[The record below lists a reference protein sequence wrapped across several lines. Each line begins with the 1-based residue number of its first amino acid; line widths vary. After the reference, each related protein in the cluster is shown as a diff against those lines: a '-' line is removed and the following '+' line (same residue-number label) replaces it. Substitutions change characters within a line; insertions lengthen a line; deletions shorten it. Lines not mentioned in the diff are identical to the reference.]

1 LFAKILYIGSPLLPA
16 SDVQIAAAASMLRW
30 YLASNGIAL
39 RFPIEGST
47 LRGVCARG
55 VLALGSHRSRRARPR
70 RHAAV
75 FAKRRRRRPSKWQR
89 PWWKTFFSDWND
101 DEESLAGLRED
112 DELLE
117 EIGADQE
124 LSENEKFETWRRK
137 AEAIVELREAQ
148 QDAMNAEQ
156 RSWQDWISGGGDGA
170 SGGGGGDWGGEASLV
185 DQITDDPAEIVRD
198 KGVIEVLRDT
208 VDEDYEDMLF
218 EDRVFM
224 YASTNSVRSFLLP
237 LFVLPCS
244 IMYYRPLI

>member
-1 LFAKILYIGSPLLPA
+1 MTFMSC
-16 SDVQIAAAASMLRW
+16 SAAV
-30 YLASNGIAL
+30 SNGIAP
-39 RFPIEGST
+39 RF
-47 LRGVCARG
+47 LVCARG
-55 VLALGSHRSRRARPR
+55 VLALGSHRSSRRARR

-75 FAKRRRRRPSKWQR
+75 FAKTRRRRRRPSEWQR
-89 PWWKTFFSDWND
+89 PWWRTFFADWNE
-101 DEESLAGLRED
+101 DEESLAGFRED

-156 RSWQDWISGGGDGA
+156 RSWQDWISGGGGGA
-170 SGGGGGDWGGEASLV
+170 SGSGGGGEASLV

-198 KGVIEVLRDT
+198 KGVIEVLRNT

-237 LFVLPCS
+237 LFVLPSS
-244 IMYYRPLI
+244 IMYYCPLII

>member
-1 LFAKILYIGSPLLPA
+1 
-16 SDVQIAAAASMLRW
+16 MLRW

-148 QDAMNAEQ
+148 QDAMNTEA
-156 RSWQDWISGGGDGA
+156 RSWEDWTSGGGA
-170 SGGGGGDWGGEASLV
+170 SANGGGGGDWGGEASLL
-185 DQITDDPAEIVRD
+185 DEITDDPAEIVWD
-198 KGVIEVLRDT
+198 KGVIEAFRDT
-208 VDEDYEDMLF
+208 VDDDYEDMLF

-224 YASTNSVRSFLLP
+224 YASTNSVRCLLFYYFL
-237 LFVLPCS
+237 VCV
-244 IMYYRPLI
+244 IIKY